1 MREET
6 TFFGWACCVFF
17 SSRRRVSDAD
27 GTFISPSPRPEFV
40 EHSDLFLQGSPARI
54 ILVVGGELDFF
65 SSRVFMFV
73 ISCHPA

>member
-17 SSRRRVSDAD
+17 VSDAD

-54 ILVVGGELDFF
+54 ILVVGGEFEIFF
-65 SSRVFMFV
+65 SSRVFMCV